1 MDLTG
6 SRLVLNDPDDKDVAR
21 SLYILTTPLSAPTA
35 RKRDDA
41 ESEEVTVPS
50 SFLNLSTHR
59 LLLISHLETNR
70 IIAITIVL
78 KGAKSHFRD
87 VKKKTCCTS

>member
-6 SRLVLNDPDDKDVAR
+6 SRLVQNDPDDKDDAR

-59 LLLISHLETNR
+59 LLLISHLEINR
-70 IIAITIVL
+70 IESL
-78 KGAKSHFRD
+78 QLQSF
-87 VKKKTCCTS
+87 